1 MKAHVW
7 VEREKAIK
15 KGVEVMV
22 VCSSPISSILADG
35 VLL

>member
-15 KGVEVMV
+15 KEWKSWLSAQVQ
-22 VCSSPISSILADG
+22 SHLY
-35 VLL
+35 